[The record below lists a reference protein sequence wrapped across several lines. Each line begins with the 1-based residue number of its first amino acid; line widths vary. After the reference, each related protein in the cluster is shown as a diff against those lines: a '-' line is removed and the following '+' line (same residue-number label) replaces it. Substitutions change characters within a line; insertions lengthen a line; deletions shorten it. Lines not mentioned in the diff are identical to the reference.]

1 MEKLTALN
9 LPLSKEVIEQERH
22 WIEKEMP
29 AQIEQAS
36 RLYPSF
42 LDFVFSLA
50 KFLEAN
56 KEYLKG
62 LSIYEFIL
70 CSQCPDSVVEKW
82 EQVQGEILI
91 PILKGKGP
99 RKATDVARYA
109 PQHCNLYISH
119 IIPRLDSYTPLE
131 LATWEALYLVNW
143 FRRRTIVLLKLAE
156 AEAEADRYSNQVPYA
171 IEAAIQLER
180 DLEYLGYNLLE
191 QIEEFMLNEG
201 WNSQEV
207 AEWRAGLGKRTTA
220 ASVRQRRKRRREA
233 LDILRNLQDFGTQK

>member
-9 LPLSKEVIEQERH
+9 LTLTKEVVEQERH

-29 AQIEQAS
+29 AQVEQAS
-36 RLYPSF
+36 RLYPTF
-42 LDFVFSLA
+42 LDFVSSLA
-50 KFLEAN
+50 KFIEEN
-56 KEYLKG
+56 KEHLKN
-62 LSIYEFIL
+62 LSIYEFVF

-82 EQVQGEILI
+82 EQVQGEILT

-99 RKATDVARYA
+99 RKATDVVLYA

-131 LATWEALYLVNW
+131 LATWEALNLVNW
-143 FRRRTIVLLKLAE
+143 FRRRTIALLKLAK

-191 QIEEFMLNEG
+191 QIEEFILNGG

-207 AEWRAGLGKRTTA
+207 AEWQAGLGKQTTPA
-220 ASVRQRRKRRREA
+220 AVRQRRKRRREA
-233 LDILRNLQDFGTQK
+233 LDILRNLQDFRTPK